1 MEESINNGN
10 LVKRKADFTGAVLD
24 ALAVKSEMEASGY
37 VDAQGP
43 GIDRDP

>member
-24 ALAVKSEMEASGY
+24 ALADPAGMETHGHRRNE
-37 VDAQGP
+37 GP

>member
-10 LVKRKADFTGAVLD
+10 LVKRKADFAGAVYD
-24 ALAVKSEMEASGY
+24 ALAEQPEMEASGY
-37 VDAQGP
+37 GDAQGP